1 MATETQAPQPPPE
14 ITIISRVASIPI
26 VSSSLD
32 VFHSTLSTNPY
43 TRTPYAYAEGFSKA
57 ALGYTEPIQKRLAP
71 IIVRADG
78 FANKGLDKVE
88 QLYPYPFKTPP
99 ETIIEDIKGTT
110 THAYDVANK
119 TIDEKVKSPAL
130 NVAQGIDQRF
140 APVVDYFE
148 QRIHSNA
155 ASPTEGAPAEQPQY
169 QFQRAFLLSK
179 ELGDQIYSYSA
190 EQVNQIKTQNAL
202 VQRATE
208 AAQKVNAIA
217 STSYGAAQEKI
228 HGVSDVMLQEL
239 QKVQTSTAN
248 LPAAVQASFNDI
260 STHLSSAIHDV
271 SAILT
276 SPDPLPDKAHKLRE
290 TVQDRVQPILDASA
304 ARVQQILDS
313 IRGKAAEEAQEVTSN
328 GNGHAT

>member
-130 NVAQGIDQRF
+130 NVAQGIDQR
-140 APVVDYFE
+140 
-148 QRIHSNA
+148 IHSNA

-260 STHLSSAIHDV
+260 STHLSSAIHD
-271 SAILT
+271 T
-276 SPDPLPDKAHKLRE
+276 LPDKAHKLRE